1 MKYFLIIITVLLIP
15 IILHAF
21 FKDVESSSWVD
32 FYGGY
37 IGSIIGTL
45 AVLYVANLQNQ
56 EQRKLLKI
64 QNREQKRLIDK
75 QIEEN
80 EKHNTILFQV
90 EQEKIMREEF
100 KYFLNMIRDY
110 RKNYSAYLIENE
122 ELLDNYIQSYEEKK
136 EINIHQIEK
145 VEKMFKLLKSEFQIQ
160 FETYSSLGYK
170 LGRDLGFP
178 PSLLIQSYN
187 NNEIE
192 WYLQNKNRNEI
203 MQEYYHCEK
212 MIESH
217 IKYMVGRLREIN
229 GFNLD

>member
-122 ELLDNYIQSYEEKK
+122 ELLDNYIQSYEEK
-136 EINIHQIEK
+136 
-145 VEKMFKLLKSEFQIQ
+145 
-160 FETYSSLGYK
+160 
-170 LGRDLGFP
+170 
-178 PSLLIQSYN
+178 
-187 NNEIE
+187 
-192 WYLQNKNRNEI
+192 
-203 MQEYYHCEK
+203 
-212 MIESH
+212 
-217 IKYMVGRLREIN
+217 
-229 GFNLD
+229 